1 MDKATVRSVWS
12 SPGNCTIS
20 AQTSTNSSVSFT
32 NMVVATI
39 PIITPL
45 TANGNNRI
53 KNEKKH
59 NVYICLYIEIKQT
72 KD

>member
-1 MDKATVRSVWS
+1 MEPLVVDKATVRSVWS

-20 AQTSTNSSVSFT
+20 AQTSTDSSVSFT

-39 PIITPL
+39 PIITSL

-53 KNEKKH
+53 RNEKKH
-59 NVYICLYIEIKQT
+59 NIYIYVFT
-72 KD
+72 